1 MVSRRNY
8 LTVAIMMLILFF
20 MFQFTGVMKNQLNE
34 YGVNEYDQSTYTHL
48 NAENTF
54 SDTVSGSSASADVFY
69 VGAVSEDVAKVVSS
83 WCEYSKR
90 TLQTYQTL
98 SACETVPE
106 NQLIILDGLTTVRT
120 DADILILQEWIDKGV
135 NIIFARMPDV
145 SVIQKSAQLE
155 QMLGINRIV
164 ITNVTL
170 NGMHLFS
177 GFFLGGERIYEA
189 QNKEDEKRQD
199 LDHNIPW
206 YVTGAGTKAYLVGT
220 LTDEV
225 FDQTVPR
232 SLLEEF
238 SNMEKTSVKN
248 NLLPAVIWRYGTT
261 NSKVFCVNDD
271 FLTDVSGIGILSA
284 MTAQISDYEIYPVV
298 NAQNLVAADMPAFSS
313 ENEEKM
319 QELYAQSAS
328 AVYREIIWPSLVAL
342 QETTG
347 AKLTCMVSPQFTY
360 DDEQEPDGSE
370 VAYYLKQLK
379 EQDGEL
385 GWSAT
390 NRSNLSVSE
399 KLTLDKPFWKDY
411 GANYKITSA
420 YLRDGS
426 QKADAVQALKNEDV
440 RTVVVSD
447 DDSTSPIISYAGE
460 NITQQK
466 VTSAGIT
473 HTFSDDLKLRS
484 METALGYSNIT
495 LDLLSVTYPETEQDS
510 WEKMLRKLSPN
521 LTTFW
526 KPFEAFTHTTLSES
540 DQRIRRFLAIDYE
553 QERQNNNITVKVD
566 NFDQQA
572 WFVLRLNGETVKS
585 VKGGKSTRIE
595 DGAYLICAEKDTIT
609 IKVGRKSGM
618 YYGSGQKSGEQ
629 E

>member
-1 MVSRRNY
+1 MVSRRNF
-8 LTVAIMMLILFF
+8 LTITIMILILFF

-34 YGVNEYDQSTYTHL
+34 YGVNEYDQSTYTQL
-48 NAENTF
+48 NAESVF
-54 SDTVSGSSASADVFY
+54 SNEVPANALADVFY
-69 VGAVSEDVAKVVSS
+69 IGIASGDVAKVVSS

-90 TLQTYQTL
+90 SLQMYATL
-98 SACETVPE
+98 SACDNVPE
-106 NQLIILDGLTTVRT
+106 NQLIILDGRTMVRT
-120 DADILILQEWIDKGV
+120 DTDITILQEWIDKGV
-135 NIIFARMPDV
+135 NIIFARMPDI
-145 SVIQKSAQLE
+145 SVIQRSNQL
-155 QMLGINRIV
+155 QQILGIDHILS
-164 ITNVTL
+164 TDVTL

-189 QNKEDEKRQD
+189 QTKEDEKRQD
-199 LDHNIPW
+199 LDHDIPW
-206 YVTGAGTKAYLVGT
+206 YVTGAGTKTYLVGT
-220 LTDEV
+220 LTDEM
-225 FDQTVPR
+225 FDATVPQ
-232 SLLEEF
+232 SLLDQYT
-238 SNMEKTSVKN
+238 NMEELSAKN
-248 NLLPAVIWRYGTT
+248 ILLPAVIWRYGTI

-271 FLTDVSGIGILSA
+271 FLMDELNLGILSA
-284 MTAQISDYEIYPVV
+284 ITAQITNYDIYPVV

-328 AVYREIIWPSLVAL
+328 AVYREIIWTSLVAL
-342 QETTG
+342 QETTD
-347 AKLTCMVSPQFTY
+347 AKLTCMVTPQFDY
-360 DDEQEPDGSE
+360 DDAQEPDGSA
-370 VAYYLKQLK
+370 VTYYLKQLK
-379 EQDGEL
+379 EQNGEL

-390 NRSNLSVSE
+390 NQSNLSVAD
-399 KLTLDKPFWKDY
+399 KLAIDKTFWKNY
-411 GANYKITSA
+411 GADYKITSA

-426 QKADAVQALKNEDV
+426 QKSAAALALKDEDV
-440 RTVVVSD
+440 RTLVVAD
-447 DDSTSPIISYAGE
+447 EDTTSPIISYATD

-495 LDLLSVTYPETEQDS
+495 LDLLSVTYPKTKQDS

-553 QERQNNNITVKVD
+553 QERQGDNIAVMVK

-585 VKGGKSTRIE
+585 VKGGSSTKIE
-595 DGAYLICAEKDTIT
+595 DGAYLICAEKDKIT

>member
-1 MVSRRNY
+1 MVSRRNF
-8 LTVAIMMLILFF
+8 LTITIMILILFF

-34 YGVNEYDQSTYTHL
+34 YGVNEYDQSTYTQL
-48 NAENTF
+48 NAESVF
-54 SDTVSGSSASADVFY
+54 SNEVPANALADVFY
-69 VGAVSEDVAKVVSS
+69 IGIASGDVAKVVSS

-90 TLQTYQTL
+90 SLQMYATL
-98 SACETVPE
+98 SACDNVPE
-106 NQLIILDGLTTVRT
+106 NQLIILDGRTMVRT
-120 DADILILQEWIDKGV
+120 DTDITILQEWIDKGV
-135 NIIFARMPDV
+135 NIIFARMPDI
-145 SVIQKSAQLE
+145 SVIQRSNQL
-155 QMLGINRIV
+155 QQILGIDHILS
-164 ITNVTL
+164 TDVTL

-189 QNKEDEKRQD
+189 QTKEDEKRQD
-199 LDHNIPW
+199 LDHDIPW
-206 YVTGAGTKAYLVGT
+206 YVTGAGTKTYLVGT
-220 LTDEV
+220 LTDEM
-225 FDQTVPR
+225 FDATVPQ
-232 SLLEEF
+232 SLLDQYT
-238 SNMEKTSVKN
+238 NMEELSAKN
-248 NLLPAVIWRYGTT
+248 ILLPAVIWRYGTI

-271 FLTDVSGIGILSA
+271 FLMDELNLGILSA
-284 MTAQISDYEIYPVV
+284 ITAQITNYDIYPVV

-328 AVYREIIWPSLVAL
+328 AVYREIIWTSLVAL
-342 QETTG
+342 QETTD
-347 AKLTCMVSPQFTY
+347 AKLTCMVTPQFDY
-360 DDEQEPDGSE
+360 DDAQEPDGSA
-370 VAYYLKQLK
+370 VTYYLKQLK
-379 EQDGEL
+379 EQNGEL

-390 NRSNLSVSE
+390 NQSNLSVAD
-399 KLTLDKPFWKDY
+399 KLAIDKPFWKNY
-411 GANYKITSA
+411 GADYKIVSA

-426 QKADAVQALKNEDV
+426 QKSAAALALKDEDV
-440 RTVVVSD
+440 RTLVVAD
-447 DDSTSPIISYAGE
+447 EDTTSPIISYATD

-495 LDLLSVTYPETEQDS
+495 LDLLSVTYPKTKQDS

-553 QERQNNNITVKVD
+553 QERQGDNITVRVK

-585 VKGGKSTRIE
+585 VKGGTSTKIE
-595 DGAYLICAEKDTIT
+595 DGAYLICAEKDKIT

>member
-1 MVSRRNY
+1 MVSRRNF
-8 LTVAIMMLILFF
+8 LTITIMILILFF

-34 YGVNEYDQSTYTHL
+34 YGVNEYDQSTYTQL
-48 NAENTF
+48 NAESVF
-54 SDTVSGSSASADVFY
+54 SNEVPANALADVFY
-69 VGAVSEDVAKVVSS
+69 IGIASGDVAKVVSS

-90 TLQTYQTL
+90 SLQMYATL
-98 SACETVPE
+98 SACDNVPE
-106 NQLIILDGLTTVRT
+106 NQLIILDGRTTVRT
-120 DADILILQEWIDKGV
+120 DADITILQEWIDKGV
-135 NIIFARMPDV
+135 NIIFARMPDI
-145 SVIQKSAQLE
+145 SVIQRSNQLQ
-155 QMLGINRIV
+155 QMLGIDHILS
-164 ITNVTL
+164 TDVTL

-189 QNKEDEKRQD
+189 QTKEDEKRQD
-199 LDHNIPW
+199 LDHDIPW
-206 YVTGAGTKAYLVGT
+206 YVTGAGTKTYLVGT
-220 LTDEV
+220 LTDEM
-225 FDQTVPR
+225 FDATVPQ
-232 SLLEEF
+232 SLLDQYT
-238 SNMEKTSVKN
+238 NMEELSAKN
-248 NLLPAVIWRYGTT
+248 ILLPAVIWRYGTI

-271 FLTDVSGIGILSA
+271 FLMDELNLGILSA
-284 MTAQISDYEIYPVV
+284 ITAQITNYDIYPVV

-328 AVYREIIWPSLVAL
+328 AVYREIIWTSLVAL
-342 QETTG
+342 QETTD
-347 AKLTCMVSPQFTY
+347 AKLTCMVTPQFTY
-360 DDEQEPDGSE
+360 DDAQEPDGSE

-379 EQDGEL
+379 EQNGEL

-390 NRSNLSVSE
+390 NRSDLSVAD
-399 KLTLDKPFWKDY
+399 KLAIDKPFWKNY
-411 GANYKITSA
+411 GADYKITSV

-426 QKADAVQALKNEDV
+426 QKSAAALALKDEDV
-440 RTVVVSD
+440 RTLVVAD
-447 DDSTSPIISYAGE
+447 EDTTSPIISYATD

-495 LDLLSVTYPETEQDS
+495 LDLLSVTYPKTKQDS

-553 QERQNNNITVKVD
+553 QERQGDNIAVMVK

-585 VKGGKSTRIE
+585 VKGGSSTKIE
-595 DGAYLICAEKDTIT
+595 DGAYLICAEKDKIT

>member
-1 MVSRRNY
+1 MVSRRNF
-8 LTVAIMMLILFF
+8 LTITIMILILFF

-34 YGVNEYDQSTYTHL
+34 YGVNEYDQSTYTQL
-48 NAENTF
+48 NAESVF
-54 SDTVSGSSASADVFY
+54 SNEVPANALADVFY
-69 VGAVSEDVAKVVSS
+69 IGIASGDVAKVVSS

-90 TLQTYQTL
+90 SLQMYATL
-98 SACETVPE
+98 SACDNVPE
-106 NQLIILDGLTTVRT
+106 NQLIILDGRTTVRT
-120 DADILILQEWIDKGV
+120 DADITILQEWIDKGV
-135 NIIFARMPDV
+135 NIIFARMPDI
-145 SVIQKSAQLE
+145 SVIQRSNQL
-155 QMLGINRIV
+155 QQILGIDHILS
-164 ITNVTL
+164 TDVTL

-189 QNKEDEKRQD
+189 QTKEDEKRQD
-199 LDHNIPW
+199 LDHDIPW
-206 YVTGAGTKAYLVGT
+206 YVTGAGTKTYLVGT
-220 LTDEV
+220 LTDEM
-225 FDQTVPR
+225 FDATVPQ
-232 SLLEEF
+232 SLLDQYT
-238 SNMEKTSVKN
+238 NMEELSAKN
-248 NLLPAVIWRYGTT
+248 ILLPAVIWRYGTI

-271 FLTDVSGIGILSA
+271 FLMDELNLGILSA
-284 MTAQISDYEIYPVV
+284 ITAQITNYDIYPVV

-328 AVYREIIWPSLVAL
+328 AVYREIIWTSLVAL
-342 QETTG
+342 QETTD
-347 AKLTCMVSPQFTY
+347 AKLNCMVTPQFDY
-360 DDEQEPDGSE
+360 DDAQEPDGSA
-370 VAYYLKQLK
+370 VTYYLKQLK
-379 EQDGEL
+379 EQNGEL

-390 NRSNLSVSE
+390 NQSNLSVAD
-399 KLTLDKPFWKDY
+399 KLAIDKTFWKNY
-411 GANYKITSA
+411 GADYKIASA

-426 QKADAVQALKNEDV
+426 QKSAAALALKDEDV
-440 RTVVVSD
+440 RTLVVAD
-447 DDSTSPIISYAGE
+447 EDTTSPIISYATD

-495 LDLLSVTYPETEQDS
+495 LDLLSVTYPKTKQDS

-553 QERQNNNITVKVD
+553 QERQGDNIAVMVK

-585 VKGGKSTRIE
+585 VKGGSSTKIE
-595 DGAYLICAEKDTIT
+595 DGAYLICAEKDKIT

>member
-1 MVSRRNY
+1 MVSRRNF
-8 LTVAIMMLILFF
+8 LTITIMILILFF

-34 YGVNEYDQSTYTHL
+34 YGVNEYDQSTYTQL
-48 NAENTF
+48 NAESVF
-54 SDTVSGSSASADVFY
+54 SNEVPANALADVFY
-69 VGAVSEDVAKVVSS
+69 IGIASGDVAKVVSS

-90 TLQTYQTL
+90 SLQMYATL
-98 SACETVPE
+98 SACDNVPE
-106 NQLIILDGLTTVRT
+106 NQLIILDGRTTVRT
-120 DADILILQEWIDKGV
+120 DADITILQEWIDKGV
-135 NIIFARMPDV
+135 NIIFARMPDI
-145 SVIQKSAQLE
+145 SVIQRSNQL
-155 QMLGINRIV
+155 QQILGIDHILS
-164 ITNVTL
+164 TDVTL

-189 QNKEDEKRQD
+189 QTKEDEKRQD
-199 LDHNIPW
+199 LDHDIPW
-206 YVTGAGTKAYLVGT
+206 YVTGAGTKTYLVGT
-220 LTDEV
+220 LTDEM
-225 FDQTVPR
+225 FDATVPQ
-232 SLLEEF
+232 SLLDQYT
-238 SNMEKTSVKN
+238 NMEELSAKN
-248 NLLPAVIWRYGTT
+248 ILLPAVIWRYGTI

-271 FLTDVSGIGILSA
+271 FLMDELNLGILSA
-284 MTAQISDYEIYPVV
+284 ITAQITNYDIYPVV

-328 AVYREIIWPSLVAL
+328 AVYREIIWTSLVAL
-342 QETTG
+342 QETTD
-347 AKLTCMVSPQFTY
+347 AKLTCMVTPQFDY
-360 DDEQEPDGSE
+360 DDAQEPDGSA
-370 VAYYLKQLK
+370 VTYYLKQLK
-379 EQDGEL
+379 EQNGEL

-390 NRSNLSVSE
+390 NQSNLSVAD
-399 KLTLDKPFWKDY
+399 KLAIDKTFWKNY
-411 GANYKITSA
+411 GADYKIASA

-426 QKADAVQALKNEDV
+426 QKSAAALALKDEDV
-440 RTVVVSD
+440 RTLVVAD
-447 DDSTSPIISYAGE
+447 EDTTSPIISYATD

-495 LDLLSVTYPETEQDS
+495 LDLLSVTYPKTKQDS

-526 KPFEAFTHTTLSES
+526 KPFEAFAHTTLSES

-553 QERQNNNITVKVD
+553 QERQGDNIAVMVK

-585 VKGGKSTRIE
+585 VKGGSSTKIE
-595 DGAYLICAEKDTIT
+595 DGAYLICAEKDKIT

>member
-1 MVSRRNY
+1 MVSRRNF
-8 LTVAIMMLILFF
+8 LTITIMILILFF

-34 YGVNEYDQSTYTHL
+34 YGVNEYDQSTYTQL
-48 NAENTF
+48 NAESVF
-54 SDTVSGSSASADVFY
+54 SNEVPANALADVFY
-69 VGAVSEDVAKVVSS
+69 IGIASGDVAKVVSS

-90 TLQTYQTL
+90 SLQMYATL
-98 SACETVPE
+98 SACDNVPE
-106 NQLIILDGLTTVRT
+106 NQLIILDGRTMVRT
-120 DADILILQEWIDKGV
+120 DTDITILQEWIDKGV
-135 NIIFARMPDV
+135 NIIFARMPDI
-145 SVIQKSAQLE
+145 SVIQRSNQL
-155 QMLGINRIV
+155 QQILGIDHILS
-164 ITNVTL
+164 TDVTL

-189 QNKEDEKRQD
+189 QTKEDEKRQD
-199 LDHNIPW
+199 LDHDIPW
-206 YVTGAGTKAYLVGT
+206 YVTGAGTKTYLVGT
-220 LTDEV
+220 LTDEM
-225 FDQTVPR
+225 FDATVPQ
-232 SLLEEF
+232 SLLDQYT
-238 SNMEKTSVKN
+238 NMEELSAKN
-248 NLLPAVIWRYGTT
+248 ILLPAVIWRYGTI

-271 FLTDVSGIGILSA
+271 FLMDVSNLGILSA
-284 MTAQISDYEIYPVV
+284 ITAQITDYDIYPVV

-342 QETTG
+342 QETTD
-347 AKLTCMVSPQFTY
+347 AKLTCMVTPQFTY
-360 DDEQEPDGSE
+360 DDAQEPDGSE

-379 EQDGEL
+379 EQNGEL
-385 GWSAT
+385 GWSAA
-390 NRSNLSVSE
+390 NRSDLSVAD
-399 KLTLDKPFWKDY
+399 KLAIDKPFWKNY
-411 GANYKITSA
+411 GADYKITSA

-426 QKADAVQALKNEDV
+426 QKSAAALALKDEDV
-440 RTVVVSD
+440 RTLVVAD
-447 DDSTSPIISYAGE
+447 EDTTSPIISYATD

-495 LDLLSVTYPETEQDS
+495 LDLLSVTYPKTKQDS

-553 QERQNNNITVKVD
+553 QERQGDNIAVMVK

-585 VKGGKSTRIE
+585 VKGGSSTKIE
-595 DGAYLICAEKDTIT
+595 DGAYLICAEKDKIT

>member
-34 YGVNEYDQSTYTHL
+34 YGVNEYDQSTYTQL

-54 SDTVSGSSASADVFY
+54 SSTVSGVNASADVFY
-69 VGAVSEDVAKVVSS
+69 VGEASGDVSKVVSC

-90 TLQTYQTL
+90 TVQTYQAL
-98 SACETVPE
+98 SACEAVPK
-106 NQLIILDGLTTVRT
+106 NQIIILDGLTTVRT
-120 DADILILQEWIDKGV
+120 EADINIIQEWMDKGV
-135 NIIFARMPDV
+135 VLIFARMPDV
-145 SVIQKSAQLE
+145 AVIQSSVQLQ
-155 QMLGINRIV
+155 QMLGIDQILR
-164 ITNVTL
+164 TNVTL
-170 NGMHLFS
+170 DGMHLFS

-189 QNKEDEKRQD
+189 QTKEDEKRQD
-199 LDHNIPW
+199 LDHDIPW
-206 YVTGAGTKAYLVGT
+206 YVTGAGTKTYLVGT
-220 LTDEV
+220 LTDET
-225 FDQTVPR
+225 FDATVPQ
-232 SLLEEF
+232 SLLDQYT
-238 SNMEKTSVKN
+238 NMEEISAKN
-248 NLLPAVIWRYGTT
+248 NLLPAVIWRYGTA

-271 FLTDVSGIGILSA
+271 FLTDVSNLGILSA
-284 MTAQISDYEIYPVV
+284 IAAQITDYDIYPVV
-298 NAQNLVAADMPAFSS
+298 NAQNLVAADMPAFRS

-347 AKLTCMVSPQFTY
+347 AKLTCMVTPQFTY
-360 DDEQEPDGSE
+360 DDAQEPDGSV

-379 EQDGEL
+379 EQNGEL

-390 NRSNLSVSE
+390 NQSNLSVAD
-399 KLTLDKPFWKDY
+399 KLAIDKPFWKNY
-411 GANYKITSA
+411 GADYKITSV
-420 YLRDGS
+420 YLREGS
-426 QKADAVQALKNEDV
+426 QKSAAALALKNEDV
-440 RTVVVSD
+440 RTLVVAD
-447 DDSTSPIISYAGE
+447 EDATSPIISYATD

-526 KPFEAFTHTTLSES
+526 KPFEVFTHTTLSES

-553 QERQNNNITVKVD
+553 QERQDDNITVRVK

-585 VKGGKSTRIE
+585 VKGGSSTKIE
-595 DGAYLICAEKDTIT
+595 DGAYLICAEKDKIT

>member
-1 MVSRRNY
+1 MVSRRNF
-8 LTVAIMMLILFF
+8 LTITIMILILFF

-34 YGVNEYDQSTYTHL
+34 YGVNEYDQSTYTQL
-48 NAENTF
+48 NAESVF
-54 SDTVSGSSASADVFY
+54 SNEVPANALADVFY
-69 VGAVSEDVAKVVSS
+69 IGIASGDVAKVVSS

-90 TLQTYQTL
+90 SLQMYATL
-98 SACETVPE
+98 SACDNVPE
-106 NQLIILDGLTTVRT
+106 NQLIILDGRTTVRT
-120 DADILILQEWIDKGV
+120 DADITILQEWIDKGV
-135 NIIFARMPDV
+135 NIIFARMPDI
-145 SVIQKSAQLE
+145 SVIQRSNQL
-155 QMLGINRIV
+155 QQILGIDHILS
-164 ITNVTL
+164 TDVTL

-189 QNKEDEKRQD
+189 QTKEDEKRQD
-199 LDHNIPW
+199 LDHDIPW
-206 YVTGAGTKAYLVGT
+206 YVTGAGTKTYLVGT
-220 LTDEV
+220 LTDEM
-225 FDQTVPR
+225 FDATVPQ
-232 SLLEEF
+232 SLLDQYT
-238 SNMEKTSVKN
+238 NMEELSAKN
-248 NLLPAVIWRYGTT
+248 ILLPAVIWRYGTI

-271 FLTDVSGIGILSA
+271 FLMDELNLGILSA
-284 MTAQISDYEIYPVV
+284 ITAQITNYDIYPVV

-328 AVYREIIWPSLVAL
+328 AVYREIIWTSLVAL
-342 QETTG
+342 QETTD
-347 AKLTCMVSPQFTY
+347 AKLTCMVTPQFDY
-360 DDEQEPDGSE
+360 DDAQEPDGSA
-370 VAYYLKQLK
+370 VTYYLKQLK
-379 EQDGEL
+379 EQNGEL

-390 NRSNLSVSE
+390 NQSNLSVAD
-399 KLTLDKPFWKDY
+399 KLAIDKTFWKNY
-411 GANYKITSA
+411 GADYKIASA

-426 QKADAVQALKNEDV
+426 QKSAAALALKDEDV
-440 RTVVVSD
+440 RTLVVAD
-447 DDSTSPIISYAGE
+447 EDTTSPIISYATD

-495 LDLLSVTYPETEQDS
+495 LDLLSVTYPKTKQDS

-540 DQRIRRFLAIDYE
+540 DQRIRRFLTIDYE
-553 QERQNNNITVKVD
+553 QERQGDNIAVMVK

-585 VKGGKSTRIE
+585 VKGGSSTKIE
-595 DGAYLICAEKDTIT
+595 DGAYLICAEKDKIT

>member
-1 MVSRRNY
+1 MVSRRNF

-48 NAENTF
+48 NAESAFSNEVPVNT
-54 SDTVSGSSASADVFY
+54 SADVFY
-69 VGAVSEDVAKVVSS
+69 IGMASGDVAKVVSS

-90 TLQTYQTL
+90 SLQMYVTL
-98 SACETVPE
+98 SACDNVPE
-106 NQLIILDGLTTVRT
+106 NQLIILDGRTTVRT
-120 DADILILQEWIDKGV
+120 DADITILQEWIDKGV
-135 NIIFARMPDV
+135 NIIFARMPDI
-145 SVIQKSAQLE
+145 SVIQRSDQLQ
-155 QMLGINRIV
+155 QMLGIDRILS
-164 ITNVTL
+164 TDVTL

-189 QNKEDEKRQD
+189 QKKEDEKRQD
-199 LDHNIPW
+199 LDHDIPW
-206 YVTGAGTKAYLVGT
+206 YVTGAGTKTYLVGT
-220 LTDEV
+220 LTDEM
-225 FDQTVPR
+225 FDATVPQ
-232 SLLEEF
+232 SLLDQYA
-238 SNMEKTSVKN
+238 NMEELSAKN

-271 FLTDVSGIGILSA
+271 FLMDVSNLGILSA
-284 MTAQISDYEIYPVV
+284 ITAQITDYDIYPVV

-313 ENEEKM
+313 ENEEKV

-342 QETTG
+342 QETTD
-347 AKLTCMVSPQFTY
+347 AKLTCMVTPQFTY
-360 DDEQEPDGSE
+360 DDAQEPDGSE

-379 EQDGEL
+379 EQNGEL

-390 NRSNLSVSE
+390 NRSNLSVAD
-399 KLTLDKPFWKDY
+399 KLAIDKPFWKNY
-411 GANYKITSA
+411 GADYKITSV

-426 QKADAVQALKNEDV
+426 QKSAAALALKNEDV
-440 RTVVVSD
+440 RTLVVAD
-447 DDSTSPIISYAGE
+447 EDATSPIISYATD

-553 QERQNNNITVKVD
+553 QERQDDNIAVMVK

-585 VKGGKSTRIE
+585 VKGGSSTKIE
-595 DGAYLICAEKDTIT
+595 DGAYLICAEKDKIT

>member
-1 MVSRRNY
+1 MVSRRNF
-8 LTVAIMMLILFF
+8 LTITIMILILFF

-34 YGVNEYDQSTYTHL
+34 YGVNEYDQSTYTQL
-48 NAENTF
+48 NAESVF
-54 SDTVSGSSASADVFY
+54 SNEVPANALADVFY
-69 VGAVSEDVAKVVSS
+69 IGIASGDVAKVVSS

-90 TLQTYQTL
+90 SLQMYATL
-98 SACETVPE
+98 SACDNVPE
-106 NQLIILDGLTTVRT
+106 NQLIILDGRTTVRT
-120 DADILILQEWIDKGV
+120 DADITILQEWIGKGV
-135 NIIFARMPDV
+135 NIIFARMPDI
-145 SVIQKSAQLE
+145 SVIQRSNQL
-155 QMLGINRIV
+155 QQILGIDHILS
-164 ITNVTL
+164 TDVTL

-189 QNKEDEKRQD
+189 QTKEDEKRQD
-199 LDHNIPW
+199 LDHDIPW
-206 YVTGAGTKAYLVGT
+206 YVTGAGTKTYLVGT
-220 LTDEV
+220 LTDEM
-225 FDQTVPR
+225 FDATVPQ
-232 SLLEEF
+232 SLLDQYT
-238 SNMEKTSVKN
+238 NMEELSAKN
-248 NLLPAVIWRYGTT
+248 ILLPAVIWRYGTI

-271 FLTDVSGIGILSA
+271 FLMDELNLGILSA
-284 MTAQISDYEIYPVV
+284 ITAQITNYDIYPVV

-328 AVYREIIWPSLVAL
+328 AVYREIIWTSLVAL
-342 QETTG
+342 QETTD
-347 AKLTCMVSPQFTY
+347 AKLTCMVTPQFDY
-360 DDEQEPDGSE
+360 DDAQEPDGSE

-379 EQDGEL
+379 EQNGEL

-390 NRSNLSVSE
+390 NQSNLCVAD
-399 KLTLDKPFWKDY
+399 KLAIDKTFWKNY
-411 GANYKITSA
+411 GADYKIASA

-426 QKADAVQALKNEDV
+426 QKSAAALALKDEDV
-440 RTVVVSD
+440 RTLVVAGED
-447 DDSTSPIISYAGE
+447 TTSPIISYATD

-495 LDLLSVTYPETEQDS
+495 LDLLSVTYPKTKQDS

-553 QERQNNNITVKVD
+553 QERQGDNIAVMVK

-585 VKGGKSTRIE
+585 VKGGSSTKIE
-595 DGAYLICAEKDTIT
+595 DGAYLICAEKDKIT

>member
-69 VGAVSEDVAKVVSS
+69 VGAVGGDVAKVVSS

-155 QMLGINRIV
+155 QMLGINRIAS
-164 ITNVTL
+164 TNVTL

-206 YVTGAGTKAYLVGT
+206 YVTGAGTKTYLVGT

-298 NAQNLVAADMPAFSS
+298 NAQNLVAADMSAFSS

-399 KLTLDKPFWKDY
+399 KFTLDKPFWKDY
-411 GANYKITSA
+411 GADYKITSA
-420 YLRDGS
+420 YLREGS

-447 DDSTSPIISYAGE
+447 DDSTSPIISYADE

-466 VTSAGIT
+466 VMSAGIT

>member
-1 MVSRRNY
+1 MVSRRNF

-48 NAENTF
+48 NAESAFSNEVPVNT
-54 SDTVSGSSASADVFY
+54 SADVFY
-69 VGAVSEDVAKVVSS
+69 IGMASGDVAKVVSS

-90 TLQTYQTL
+90 SLQMYVTL
-98 SACETVPE
+98 SACDNVPE
-106 NQLIILDGLTTVRT
+106 NQLIILDGRTTVRT
-120 DADILILQEWIDKGV
+120 DADITILQEWIDKGV
-135 NIIFARMPDV
+135 NIIFARMPDI
-145 SVIQKSAQLE
+145 SVIQRSDQLQ
-155 QMLGINRIV
+155 QMLGIDRILS
-164 ITNVTL
+164 TDVTL

-189 QNKEDEKRQD
+189 QTKEDEKRQD
-199 LDHNIPW
+199 LDHDIPW
-206 YVTGAGTKAYLVGT
+206 YVTGAGTKTYLVGT
-220 LTDEV
+220 LTDET
-225 FDQTVPR
+225 FDATVPQ
-232 SLLEEF
+232 SLLDQYA
-238 SNMEKTSVKN
+238 NMEELSAKN
-248 NLLPAVIWRYGTT
+248 NLLPAVIWRYGTI

-271 FLTDVSGIGILSA
+271 FLMDELNLGILSA
-284 MTAQISDYEIYPVV
+284 ITAQITNYDIYPVV

-342 QETTG
+342 QETTD
-347 AKLTCMVSPQFTY
+347 AKLTCMVTPQFTY
-360 DDEQEPDGSE
+360 DDAQEPDGSE

-379 EQDGEL
+379 EQNGEL

-390 NRSNLSVSE
+390 NRSDLSVAD
-399 KLTLDKPFWKDY
+399 KLAIDKPFWKNY
-411 GANYKITSA
+411 GADYKITSV

-426 QKADAVQALKNEDV
+426 QKSAAALALKDEDV
-440 RTVVVSD
+440 RTLVVAGED
-447 DDSTSPIISYAGE
+447 ATSPIISYATD

-553 QERQNNNITVKVD
+553 QERQGDNIAVMVK

-585 VKGGKSTRIE
+585 VKGGSSTKIE
-595 DGAYLICAEKDTIT
+595 DGAYLICAEKDKIT

>member
-1 MVSRRNY
+1 MVSRRNF

-34 YGVNEYDQSTYTHL
+34 YGVNEYDQSTYTQL
-48 NAENTF
+48 NAESVFSNEVPVNT
-54 SDTVSGSSASADVFY
+54 SADVFY
-69 VGAVSEDVAKVVSS
+69 IGMASGDVAKVVSS

-90 TLQTYQTL
+90 SLQMYATL
-98 SACETVPE
+98 SACDNVPE
-106 NQLIILDGLTTVRT
+106 NQLIILDGRTTVRT
-120 DADILILQEWIDKGV
+120 DADITILQEWIDKGV
-135 NIIFARMPDV
+135 NIIFARMPDI
-145 SVIQKSAQLE
+145 SVIQRSNQL
-155 QMLGINRIV
+155 QQILGIDHILS
-164 ITNVTL
+164 TDVTL

-189 QNKEDEKRQD
+189 QTKEDEKRQD
-199 LDHNIPW
+199 LDHDIPW
-206 YVTGAGTKAYLVGT
+206 YVTGAGTKTYLVGT
-220 LTDEV
+220 LTDEM
-225 FDQTVPR
+225 FDATVPQ
-232 SLLEEF
+232 SLLDQYT
-238 SNMEKTSVKN
+238 NMEELSAKN
-248 NLLPAVIWRYGTT
+248 ILLPAVIWRYGTI

-271 FLTDVSGIGILSA
+271 FLMDELNLGILSA
-284 MTAQISDYEIYPVV
+284 ITAQITNYDIYPVV

-342 QETTG
+342 QETTD
-347 AKLTCMVSPQFTY
+347 AKLTCMVTPQFTY
-360 DDEQEPDGSE
+360 DDAQEPDGSE

-379 EQDGEL
+379 EQNGEL

-390 NRSNLSVSE
+390 NQSNLSVAD
-399 KLTLDKPFWKDY
+399 KLAIDKPFWKNY
-411 GANYKITSA
+411 GADYKITSV

-426 QKADAVQALKNEDV
+426 QKSAAALALKNEDV
-440 RTVVVSD
+440 RTLVVAD
-447 DDSTSPIISYAGE
+447 EDATSPIISYATD

-526 KPFEAFTHTTLSES
+526 KPFEVFTHTTLSES

-553 QERQNNNITVKVD
+553 QERQDDNITVRVK

-585 VKGGKSTRIE
+585 VKGGSSTKIE
-595 DGAYLICAEKDTIT
+595 DGAYLICAEKDKIT

>member
-1 MVSRRNY
+1 MVSRRNF

-48 NAENTF
+48 NAESAFSNEVPVNT
-54 SDTVSGSSASADVFY
+54 SADVFY
-69 VGAVSEDVAKVVSS
+69 IGMASGDVAKVVSS

-90 TLQTYQTL
+90 SLQMYVTL
-98 SACETVPE
+98 SACDNVPE
-106 NQLIILDGLTTVRT
+106 NQLIILDGRTTVRT
-120 DADILILQEWIDKGV
+120 DADITILQEWIDKGV
-135 NIIFARMPDV
+135 NIIFARMPDI
-145 SVIQKSAQLE
+145 SVIQRSDQLQ
-155 QMLGINRIV
+155 QMLGIDRILS
-164 ITNVTL
+164 TDVTL

-189 QNKEDEKRQD
+189 QTKEDEKRQD
-199 LDHNIPW
+199 LDHDIPW
-206 YVTGAGTKAYLVGT
+206 YVTGAGTKTYLVGT
-220 LTDEV
+220 LTDEM
-225 FDQTVPR
+225 FDATVPQ
-232 SLLEEF
+232 SLLDQYA
-238 SNMEKTSVKN
+238 NMEELSAKN

-271 FLTDVSGIGILSA
+271 FLMDVSNLGILSA
-284 MTAQISDYEIYPVV
+284 ITAQITDYDIYPVV

-313 ENEEKM
+313 ENEEKV

-342 QETTG
+342 QETTD
-347 AKLTCMVSPQFTY
+347 AKLTCMVTPQFTY
-360 DDEQEPDGSE
+360 DDAQEPDGSE

-379 EQDGEL
+379 EQNGEL

-390 NRSNLSVSE
+390 NRSNLSVAD
-399 KLTLDKPFWKDY
+399 KLAIDKPFWKNY
-411 GANYKITSA
+411 GADYKITSV

-426 QKADAVQALKNEDV
+426 QKSAAALALKNEDV
-440 RTVVVSD
+440 RTLVVAD
-447 DDSTSPIISYAGE
+447 EDATSPIISYATD

-553 QERQNNNITVKVD
+553 QERQDDNIAVMVK

-585 VKGGKSTRIE
+585 VKGGSSTKIE
-595 DGAYLICAEKDTIT
+595 DGAYLICAEKDKIT

>member
-1 MVSRRNY
+1 MVSRRNF
-8 LTVAIMMLILFF
+8 LTITIMILILFF

-34 YGVNEYDQSTYTHL
+34 YGVNEYDQSTYTQL
-48 NAENTF
+48 NAESVF
-54 SDTVSGSSASADVFY
+54 SNEVPANALADVFY
-69 VGAVSEDVAKVVSS
+69 IGIASGDVAKVVSS

-90 TLQTYQTL
+90 SLQMYATL
-98 SACETVPE
+98 SACDNVPE
-106 NQLIILDGLTTVRT
+106 NQLIILDGRTTVRT
-120 DADILILQEWIDKGV
+120 DADITILQEWIDKGV
-135 NIIFARMPDV
+135 NIIFARMPDI
-145 SVIQKSAQLE
+145 SVIQRSDQLQ
-155 QMLGINRIV
+155 QMLGIDRILS
-164 ITNVTL
+164 TDVTL

-189 QNKEDEKRQD
+189 QTKEDEKRQD
-199 LDHNIPW
+199 LDHDIPW
-206 YVTGAGTKAYLVGT
+206 YVTGAGTKTYLVGT
-220 LTDEV
+220 LTDEM
-225 FDQTVPR
+225 FDATVPQ
-232 SLLEEF
+232 SLLDQYT
-238 SNMEKTSVKN
+238 NMEELSAKN
-248 NLLPAVIWRYGTT
+248 ILLPAVIWRYGTI

-271 FLTDVSGIGILSA
+271 FLMDELNLGILSA
-284 MTAQISDYEIYPVV
+284 ITAQITNYDIYPVV

-328 AVYREIIWPSLVAL
+328 AVYREIIWTSLVAL
-342 QETTG
+342 QETTD
-347 AKLTCMVSPQFTY
+347 AKLTCMVTPQFDY
-360 DDEQEPDGSE
+360 DDAQEPDGSA
-370 VAYYLKQLK
+370 VTYYLKQLK
-379 EQDGEL
+379 EQNGEL

-390 NRSNLSVSE
+390 NQSNLSVAD
-399 KLTLDKPFWKDY
+399 KLAIDKPFWKNY
-411 GANYKITSA
+411 GADYKIVSA

-426 QKADAVQALKNEDV
+426 QKSAAALELKDEDV
-440 RTVVVSD
+440 RTLVVAD
-447 DDSTSPIISYAGE
+447 EDTTSPIISYATD

-495 LDLLSVTYPETEQDS
+495 LDLLSVTYPKTKQDS

-553 QERQNNNITVKVD
+553 QERQGDNITVRVK

-585 VKGGKSTRIE
+585 VKGGTSTKIE
-595 DGAYLICAEKDTIT
+595 DGAYLICAEKDKIT

>member
-1 MVSRRNY
+1 MVSRRNF
-8 LTVAIMMLILFF
+8 LTITIMILILFF

-34 YGVNEYDQSTYTHL
+34 YGVNEYDQSTYTQL
-48 NAENTF
+48 NAESVF
-54 SDTVSGSSASADVFY
+54 SNEVPANALADVFY
-69 VGAVSEDVAKVVSS
+69 IGIASGDVAKVVSS

-90 TLQTYQTL
+90 SLQMYATL
-98 SACETVPE
+98 SACDNVPE
-106 NQLIILDGLTTVRT
+106 NQLIILDGRTTVRT
-120 DADILILQEWIDKGV
+120 DADITILQEWIDKGV
-135 NIIFARMPDV
+135 NIIFARMPDI
-145 SVIQKSAQLE
+145 SVIQRSNQLQ
-155 QMLGINRIV
+155 QMLGIDHILS
-164 ITNVTL
+164 TDVTL

-189 QNKEDEKRQD
+189 QTKEDEKRQD
-199 LDHNIPW
+199 LDHDIPW
-206 YVTGAGTKAYLVGT
+206 YVTGAGTKTYLVGT
-220 LTDEV
+220 LTDEM
-225 FDQTVPR
+225 FDATVPQ
-232 SLLEEF
+232 SLLDQYT
-238 SNMEKTSVKN
+238 NMEELSAKN
-248 NLLPAVIWRYGTT
+248 ILLPAVIWRYGTI

-271 FLTDVSGIGILSA
+271 FLMDELNLGILSA
-284 MTAQISDYEIYPVV
+284 ITAQITNYDIYPVV

-328 AVYREIIWPSLVAL
+328 AVYREIIWTSLVAL
-342 QETTG
+342 QETTD
-347 AKLTCMVSPQFTY
+347 AKLTCMVTPQFDY
-360 DDEQEPDGSE
+360 DDAQEPDGSA
-370 VAYYLKQLK
+370 VTYYLKQLK
-379 EQDGEL
+379 EQNGEL

-390 NRSNLSVSE
+390 NQSNLSVAD
-399 KLTLDKPFWKDY
+399 KLAIDKTFWKNY
-411 GANYKITSA
+411 GADYKITSV

-426 QKADAVQALKNEDV
+426 QKSAAALALKNEDV
-440 RTVVVSD
+440 RTLVVAD
-447 DDSTSPIISYAGE
+447 EDATSPIISYATD

-495 LDLLSVTYPETEQDS
+495 LDLLSVTYPKTKQDS

-553 QERQNNNITVKVD
+553 QERQGDNIAVMVK

-585 VKGGKSTRIE
+585 VKGGSSTKIE
-595 DGAYLICAEKDTIT
+595 DGAYLICAEKDKIT

>member
-1 MVSRRNY
+1 MVSRRNF
-8 LTVAIMMLILFF
+8 LTITIMILILFF

-34 YGVNEYDQSTYTHL
+34 YGVNEYDQSTYTQL
-48 NAENTF
+48 NAESVF
-54 SDTVSGSSASADVFY
+54 SNEVPANALADVFY
-69 VGAVSEDVAKVVSS
+69 IGIASGDVAKVVSS

-90 TLQTYQTL
+90 SLQMYATL
-98 SACETVPE
+98 SACDNVPE
-106 NQLIILDGLTTVRT
+106 NQLIILDGRTTVRT
-120 DADILILQEWIDKGV
+120 DADITILQEWIDKGV
-135 NIIFARMPDV
+135 NIIFARMPDI
-145 SVIQKSAQLE
+145 SVIQRSNQL
-155 QMLGINRIV
+155 QQILGIDHILS
-164 ITNVTL
+164 TDVTL

-189 QNKEDEKRQD
+189 QTKEDEKRQD
-199 LDHNIPW
+199 LDHDIPW
-206 YVTGAGTKAYLVGT
+206 YVTGAGTKTYLVGT
-220 LTDEV
+220 LTDEM
-225 FDQTVPR
+225 FDATVPQ
-232 SLLEEF
+232 SLLDQYT
-238 SNMEKTSVKN
+238 NMEELSAKN
-248 NLLPAVIWRYGTT
+248 ILLPAVIWRYGTI

-271 FLTDVSGIGILSA
+271 FLMDELNLGILSA
-284 MTAQISDYEIYPVV
+284 ITAQITNYDIYPVV

-328 AVYREIIWPSLVAL
+328 AVYREIIWTSLVAL
-342 QETTG
+342 QETTD
-347 AKLTCMVSPQFTY
+347 AKLTCMVTPQFDY
-360 DDEQEPDGSE
+360 DDAQEPDGSA
-370 VAYYLKQLK
+370 VTYYLKQLK
-379 EQDGEL
+379 EQNGEL

-390 NRSNLSVSE
+390 NQSNLSVAD
-399 KLTLDKPFWKDY
+399 KLAIDKTFWKNY
-411 GANYKITSA
+411 GADYKIASA

-426 QKADAVQALKNEDV
+426 QKSAAALALKDEDV
-440 RTVVVSD
+440 RTLVVAD
-447 DDSTSPIISYAGE
+447 EDTTSPIISYATD

-495 LDLLSVTYPETEQDS
+495 LDLLSVTYPKTKQDS

-553 QERQNNNITVKVD
+553 QERQDDNIAVMVK

-585 VKGGKSTRIE
+585 VKGGSSTKIE
-595 DGAYLICAEKDTIT
+595 DGAYLICAEKDKIT

>member
-1 MVSRRNY
+1 MVSRRNF
-8 LTVAIMMLILFF
+8 LTITIMILILFF

-34 YGVNEYDQSTYTHL
+34 YGVNEYDQSTYTQL
-48 NAENTF
+48 NAESVF
-54 SDTVSGSSASADVFY
+54 SNEVPANALADVFY
-69 VGAVSEDVAKVVSS
+69 IGMASGDVAKVVSS

-90 TLQTYQTL
+90 SLQMYATL
-98 SACETVPE
+98 SACDNVPE
-106 NQLIILDGLTTVRT
+106 NQLIILDGRTTVRT
-120 DADILILQEWIDKGV
+120 DADITILQEWIDKGV
-135 NIIFARMPDV
+135 NIIFARMPDI
-145 SVIQKSAQLE
+145 SVIQRSNQLQ
-155 QMLGINRIV
+155 QMLGIDHILS
-164 ITNVTL
+164 TDVTL

-189 QNKEDEKRQD
+189 QTKEDEKRQD
-199 LDHNIPW
+199 LDHDIPW
-206 YVTGAGTKAYLVGT
+206 YVTGAGTKTYLVGT
-220 LTDEV
+220 LTDEM
-225 FDQTVPR
+225 FDATVPQ
-232 SLLEEF
+232 SLLDQYT
-238 SNMEKTSVKN
+238 NMEELSAKN
-248 NLLPAVIWRYGTT
+248 ILLPAVIWRYGTI

-271 FLTDVSGIGILSA
+271 FLMDELNLGILSA
-284 MTAQISDYEIYPVV
+284 ITAQITNYDIYPVV

-328 AVYREIIWPSLVAL
+328 AVYREIIWTSLVAL
-342 QETTG
+342 QETTD
-347 AKLTCMVSPQFTY
+347 AKLTCMVTPQFTY
-360 DDEQEPDGSE
+360 DDAQEPDGSA
-370 VAYYLKQLK
+370 VTYYLKQLK
-379 EQDGEL
+379 EQNGEL

-390 NRSNLSVSE
+390 NRSDLSVAD
-399 KLTLDKPFWKDY
+399 KLAIDKPFWKNY
-411 GANYKITSA
+411 GADYKIASA

-426 QKADAVQALKNEDV
+426 QKSAAALALKDEDV
-440 RTVVVSD
+440 RTLVVAD
-447 DDSTSPIISYAGE
+447 EDTTSPIISYATD

-495 LDLLSVTYPETEQDS
+495 LDLLSVTYPKTKQDS

-553 QERQNNNITVKVD
+553 QERQGDNITVRVK

-585 VKGGKSTRIE
+585 VKGGTSTKIE
-595 DGAYLICAEKDTIT
+595 DGAYLICAEKDKIT

>member
-1 MVSRRNY
+1 MVSRRNF
-8 LTVAIMMLILFF
+8 LTITIMILILFF

-34 YGVNEYDQSTYTHL
+34 YGVNEYDQSTYTQLHAESVFSNEVPA
-48 NAENTF
+48 NAL
-54 SDTVSGSSASADVFY
+54 ADVFY
-69 VGAVSEDVAKVVSS
+69 IGIASGDVAKVVSS

-90 TLQTYQTL
+90 SLQMYATL
-98 SACETVPE
+98 SACDNVPE
-106 NQLIILDGLTTVRT
+106 NQLIILDGRTMVRT
-120 DADILILQEWIDKGV
+120 DTDITILQEWIDKGV
-135 NIIFARMPDV
+135 NIIFARMPDI
-145 SVIQKSAQLE
+145 SVIQRSNQL
-155 QMLGINRIV
+155 QQILGIDHILS
-164 ITNVTL
+164 TDVTL

-189 QNKEDEKRQD
+189 QTKEDEKRQD
-199 LDHNIPW
+199 LDHDIPW
-206 YVTGAGTKAYLVGT
+206 YVTGAGTKTYLVGT
-220 LTDEV
+220 LTDEM
-225 FDQTVPR
+225 FDATVPQ
-232 SLLEEF
+232 SLLDQYT
-238 SNMEKTSVKN
+238 NMEELSAKN
-248 NLLPAVIWRYGTT
+248 ILLPAVIWRYGTI

-271 FLTDVSGIGILSA
+271 FLMDELNLGILSA
-284 MTAQISDYEIYPVV
+284 ITAQITNYDIYPVV

-328 AVYREIIWPSLVAL
+328 AVYREIIWTSLVAL
-342 QETTG
+342 QETTD
-347 AKLTCMVSPQFTY
+347 AKLTCMVTPQFTY
-360 DDEQEPDGSE
+360 DDAQEPDGSE

-379 EQDGEL
+379 EQNGEL

-390 NRSNLSVSE
+390 NRSDLSVAD
-399 KLTLDKPFWKDY
+399 KLAIDKPFWKNY
-411 GANYKITSA
+411 GADYKITSV

-426 QKADAVQALKNEDV
+426 QKSAAALALKNEDV
-440 RTVVVSD
+440 RTLVVAD
-447 DDSTSPIISYAGE
+447 EDATSPIISYATD

-495 LDLLSVTYPETEQDS
+495 LDLLSVTYPKTEQDS

-553 QERQNNNITVKVD
+553 QERQGDNIAVMVK

-585 VKGGKSTRIE
+585 VKGGSSTKIE
-595 DGAYLICAEKDTIT
+595 DGAYLICAEKDKIT

>member
-1 MVSRRNY
+1 MVSRRNF
-8 LTVAIMMLILFF
+8 LTITIMILILFF

-34 YGVNEYDQSTYTHL
+34 YGVNEYDQSTYTQL
-48 NAENTF
+48 NAESVF
-54 SDTVSGSSASADVFY
+54 SNEVPANALADVFY
-69 VGAVSEDVAKVVSS
+69 IGIASGDVAKVVSS

-90 TLQTYQTL
+90 SLQMYATL
-98 SACETVPE
+98 SACDNVPE
-106 NQLIILDGLTTVRT
+106 NQLIILDGRTTVRT
-120 DADILILQEWIDKGV
+120 DADITILQEWIDKGV
-135 NIIFARMPDV
+135 NIIFARMPDI
-145 SVIQKSAQLE
+145 SVIQRSNQLQ
-155 QMLGINRIV
+155 QMLGIDHILS
-164 ITNVTL
+164 TDVTL

-189 QNKEDEKRQD
+189 QTKEDEKRQD
-199 LDHNIPW
+199 LDHDIPW
-206 YVTGAGTKAYLVGT
+206 YVTGAGTKTYLVGT
-220 LTDEV
+220 LTDEM
-225 FDQTVPR
+225 FDATVPQ
-232 SLLEEF
+232 SLLDQYT
-238 SNMEKTSVKN
+238 NMEELSAKN
-248 NLLPAVIWRYGTT
+248 ILLPAVIWRYGTI

-271 FLTDVSGIGILSA
+271 FLMDELNLGILSA
-284 MTAQISDYEIYPVV
+284 ITAQITNYDIYPVV

-328 AVYREIIWPSLVAL
+328 AVYREIIWTSLVAL
-342 QETTG
+342 QETTD
-347 AKLTCMVSPQFTY
+347 AKLTCMVTPQFTY
-360 DDEQEPDGSE
+360 DDAQEPDGSE

-379 EQDGEL
+379 EQNGEL
-385 GWSAT
+385 GWSAA
-390 NRSNLSVSE
+390 NRSDLSVAD
-399 KLTLDKPFWKDY
+399 KLAIDKPFWKNY
-411 GANYKITSA
+411 GADYKITSA

-426 QKADAVQALKNEDV
+426 QKSAAALALKDEDV
-440 RTVVVSD
+440 RTLVVAD
-447 DDSTSPIISYAGE
+447 EDTTSPIISYATD

-495 LDLLSVTYPETEQDS
+495 LDLLSVTYPKTKQDS

-553 QERQNNNITVKVD
+553 QERQGDNIAVMVK

-585 VKGGKSTRIE
+585 VKGGSSTKIE
-595 DGAYLICAEKDTIT
+595 DGAYLICAEKDKIT

>member
-1 MVSRRNY
+1 MVSRRNF
-8 LTVAIMMLILFF
+8 LTITIMILILFF

-34 YGVNEYDQSTYTHL
+34 YGVNEYDQSTYTQL
-48 NAENTF
+48 NAESVF
-54 SDTVSGSSASADVFY
+54 SNEVPANALADVFY
-69 VGAVSEDVAKVVSS
+69 IGIASGDVAKVVSS

-90 TLQTYQTL
+90 SLQMYATL
-98 SACETVPE
+98 SACDNVPE
-106 NQLIILDGLTTVRT
+106 NQLIILDGRTMVRT
-120 DADILILQEWIDKGV
+120 DTDITILQEWIDKGV
-135 NIIFARMPDV
+135 NIIFARMPDI
-145 SVIQKSAQLE
+145 SVIQRSDQLQ
-155 QMLGINRIV
+155 QMLGIDRILS
-164 ITNVTL
+164 TDVTL

-189 QNKEDEKRQD
+189 QTKEDEKRQD
-199 LDHNIPW
+199 LDHDIPW
-206 YVTGAGTKAYLVGT
+206 YVTGAGTKTYLVGT
-220 LTDEV
+220 LTDEM
-225 FDQTVPR
+225 FDATVPQ
-232 SLLEEF
+232 SLLDQYT
-238 SNMEKTSVKN
+238 NMEELSAKN
-248 NLLPAVIWRYGTT
+248 ILLPAVIWRYGTI

-271 FLTDVSGIGILSA
+271 FLMDELNLGILSA
-284 MTAQISDYEIYPVV
+284 ITAQITNYDIYPVV

-328 AVYREIIWPSLVAL
+328 AVYREIIWTSLVAL
-342 QETTG
+342 QETTD
-347 AKLTCMVSPQFTY
+347 AKLTCMVTPQFDY
-360 DDEQEPDGSE
+360 DDAQEPDGSA
-370 VAYYLKQLK
+370 VTYYLKQLK
-379 EQDGEL
+379 EQNGEL

-390 NRSNLSVSE
+390 NQSNLSVAD
-399 KLTLDKPFWKDY
+399 KLAIDKPFWKNY
-411 GANYKITSA
+411 GADYKITSA

-426 QKADAVQALKNEDV
+426 QKSAAALALKDEDV
-440 RTVVVSD
+440 RTLVVAD
-447 DDSTSPIISYAGE
+447 EDTTSPIISYATD

-495 LDLLSVTYPETEQDS
+495 LDLLSVTYPKTKQDS

-553 QERQNNNITVKVD
+553 QERQGDNIAVMVK

-585 VKGGKSTRIE
+585 VKGGSSTKIE
-595 DGAYLICAEKDTIT
+595 DGAYLICAEKDKIT

>member
-1 MVSRRNY
+1 MVSRRNF

-48 NAENTF
+48 NAESAFSNEVPVNT
-54 SDTVSGSSASADVFY
+54 SADVFY
-69 VGAVSEDVAKVVSS
+69 IGMASGDVAKVVSS

-90 TLQTYQTL
+90 SLQMYATL
-98 SACETVPE
+98 SACDNVPE
-106 NQLIILDGLTTVRT
+106 NQLIILDGRTMVRT
-120 DADILILQEWIDKGV
+120 DADITILQEWIDKGV
-135 NIIFARMPDV
+135 NIIFARMPDI
-145 SVIQKSAQLE
+145 SVIQRSNQL
-155 QMLGINRIV
+155 QQILGIDHILS
-164 ITNVTL
+164 TDVTL

-189 QNKEDEKRQD
+189 QTKEDEKRQD
-199 LDHNIPW
+199 LDHDIPW
-206 YVTGAGTKAYLVGT
+206 YVTGAGTKTYVVGT
-220 LTDEV
+220 LTDEM
-225 FDQTVPR
+225 FDATVPQ
-232 SLLEEF
+232 SLLDQYA
-238 SNMEKTSVKN
+238 NMEELSAKN

-271 FLTDVSGIGILSA
+271 FLMDVSNLGILSA
-284 MTAQISDYEIYPVV
+284 ITAQITDYDIYPVV

-328 AVYREIIWPSLVAL
+328 AVYREIIWTSLVAL
-342 QETTG
+342 QETTD
-347 AKLTCMVSPQFTY
+347 AKLTCMVTPQFDY
-360 DDEQEPDGSE
+360 DDAQEPDGSE

-379 EQDGEL
+379 EQNGEL
-385 GWSAT
+385 GWSAA
-390 NRSNLSVSE
+390 NRSDLSVAD
-399 KLTLDKPFWKDY
+399 KLAIDKPFWKNY
-411 GANYKITSA
+411 GADYKITSA

-426 QKADAVQALKNEDV
+426 QKSAAALALKDEDV
-440 RTVVVSD
+440 RTLVVAD
-447 DDSTSPIISYAGE
+447 EDTTSPIISYATD

-495 LDLLSVTYPETEQDS
+495 LDLLSVTYPKTKQDS

-553 QERQNNNITVKVD
+553 QERQGDNIAVMVK

-585 VKGGKSTRIE
+585 VKGGSSTKIE
-595 DGAYLICAEKDTIT
+595 DGAYLICAEKDKIT

>member
-1 MVSRRNY
+1 MVSRRNF
-8 LTVAIMMLILFF
+8 LTITIMILILFF

-34 YGVNEYDQSTYTHL
+34 YGVNEYDQSTYTQL
-48 NAENTF
+48 NAESVF
-54 SDTVSGSSASADVFY
+54 SNEVPANALADVFY
-69 VGAVSEDVAKVVSS
+69 IGIASGDVAKVVSS

-90 TLQTYQTL
+90 SLQMYATL
-98 SACETVPE
+98 SACDNVPE
-106 NQLIILDGLTTVRT
+106 NQLIILDGRTMVRT
-120 DADILILQEWIDKGV
+120 DADITILQEWIDKGV
-135 NIIFARMPDV
+135 NIIFARMPDI
-145 SVIQKSAQLE
+145 SVIQRSDQLQ
-155 QMLGINRIV
+155 QMLGIDRILS
-164 ITNVTL
+164 TDVTL

-189 QNKEDEKRQD
+189 QTKEDEKRQD
-199 LDHNIPW
+199 LDHDIPW
-206 YVTGAGTKAYLVGT
+206 YVTGAGTKTYLVGT
-220 LTDEV
+220 LTDEM
-225 FDQTVPR
+225 FDATVPQ
-232 SLLEEF
+232 SLLDQYT
-238 SNMEKTSVKN
+238 NMEELSAKN
-248 NLLPAVIWRYGTT
+248 ILLPAVIWRYGTI

-271 FLTDVSGIGILSA
+271 FLMDVSNLGILSA
-284 MTAQISDYEIYPVV
+284 ITAQITDYDIYPVV

-328 AVYREIIWPSLVAL
+328 AVYREIIWTSLVAL
-342 QETTG
+342 QETTD
-347 AKLTCMVSPQFTY
+347 AKLTCMVTPQFDY
-360 DDEQEPDGSE
+360 DDAQEPDGSA
-370 VAYYLKQLK
+370 VTYYLKQLK
-379 EQDGEL
+379 EQNGEL

-390 NRSNLSVSE
+390 NQSNLSVAD
-399 KLTLDKPFWKDY
+399 KLAIDKPFWKNY
-411 GANYKITSA
+411 GADYKITSA

-426 QKADAVQALKNEDV
+426 QKSAAALALKDEDV
-440 RTVVVSD
+440 RTLVVAD
-447 DDSTSPIISYAGE
+447 EDTTSPIISYATD

-495 LDLLSVTYPETEQDS
+495 LDLLSVTYPKTKQDS

-553 QERQNNNITVKVD
+553 QERQGDNITVRVK

-585 VKGGKSTRIE
+585 VKGGSSTKIE
-595 DGAYLICAEKDTIT
+595 DGAYLICAEKDKIT

>member
-1 MVSRRNY
+1 MVSRRNF
-8 LTVAIMMLILFF
+8 LTITIMILILFF

-34 YGVNEYDQSTYTHL
+34 YGVNEYDQSTYTQL
-48 NAENTF
+48 NAESVF
-54 SDTVSGSSASADVFY
+54 SNEVPANALADVFY
-69 VGAVSEDVAKVVSS
+69 IGIASGDVAKVVSS

-90 TLQTYQTL
+90 SLQMYATL
-98 SACETVPE
+98 SACDNVPE
-106 NQLIILDGLTTVRT
+106 NQLIILDGRTTVRT
-120 DADILILQEWIDKGV
+120 DADITILQEWIDKGV
-135 NIIFARMPDV
+135 NIIFARMPDI
-145 SVIQKSAQLE
+145 SVIQRSNQL
-155 QMLGINRIV
+155 QQILGIDHILS
-164 ITNVTL
+164 TDVTL

-189 QNKEDEKRQD
+189 QTKEDEKRQD
-199 LDHNIPW
+199 LDHDIPW
-206 YVTGAGTKAYLVGT
+206 YVTGAGTKTYLVGT
-220 LTDEV
+220 LTDEM
-225 FDQTVPR
+225 FDATVPQ
-232 SLLEEF
+232 SLLDQYT
-238 SNMEKTSVKN
+238 NMEELSAKN
-248 NLLPAVIWRYGTT
+248 ILLPAVIWRYGTI

-271 FLTDVSGIGILSA
+271 FLMDELNLGILSA
-284 MTAQISDYEIYPVV
+284 ITAQITNYDIYPVV

-328 AVYREIIWPSLVAL
+328 AVYREIIWTSLVAL
-342 QETTG
+342 QETTD
-347 AKLTCMVSPQFTY
+347 AKLTCMVTPQFDY
-360 DDEQEPDGSE
+360 DDAQEPDGSA
-370 VAYYLKQLK
+370 VTYYLKQLK
-379 EQDGEL
+379 EQNGEL

-390 NRSNLSVSE
+390 NQSNLSVAD
-399 KLTLDKPFWKDY
+399 KLAIDKTFWKNY
-411 GANYKITSA
+411 GADYKIASA

-426 QKADAVQALKNEDV
+426 QKSAAALALKDEDV
-440 RTVVVSD
+440 RTLVVAD
-447 DDSTSPIISYAGE
+447 EDTTSPIISYATD

-495 LDLLSVTYPETEQDS
+495 LDLLSITYPKTKQDS

-553 QERQNNNITVKVD
+553 QERQGDNIAVMVK

-585 VKGGKSTRIE
+585 VKGGSSTKIE
-595 DGAYLICAEKDTIT
+595 DGAYLICAEKDKIT

>member
-1 MVSRRNY
+1 MVSRRNF
-8 LTVAIMMLILFF
+8 LTITIMILILFF

-34 YGVNEYDQSTYTHL
+34 YGVNEYDQSTYTQL
-48 NAENTF
+48 NAESVF
-54 SDTVSGSSASADVFY
+54 SNEVPANALADVFY
-69 VGAVSEDVAKVVSS
+69 IGIASGDVAKVVSS

-90 TLQTYQTL
+90 SLQMYATL
-98 SACETVPE
+98 SACDNVPE
-106 NQLIILDGLTTVRT
+106 NQLIILDGRTTVRT
-120 DADILILQEWIDKGV
+120 DADITILQEWIDKGV
-135 NIIFARMPDV
+135 NIIFARMPDI
-145 SVIQKSAQLE
+145 SVIQRSNQL
-155 QMLGINRIV
+155 QKILGIDHILS
-164 ITNVTL
+164 TDVTL

-189 QNKEDEKRQD
+189 QTKEDEKRQD
-199 LDHNIPW
+199 LDHDIPW
-206 YVTGAGTKAYLVGT
+206 YVTGAGTKTYLVGT
-220 LTDEV
+220 LTDEM
-225 FDQTVPR
+225 FDATVPQ
-232 SLLEEF
+232 SLLDQYT
-238 SNMEKTSVKN
+238 NMEELSAKN
-248 NLLPAVIWRYGTT
+248 ILLPAVIWRYGTI

-271 FLTDVSGIGILSA
+271 FLMDELNLGILSA
-284 MTAQISDYEIYPVV
+284 ITAQITNYDIYPVV

-328 AVYREIIWPSLVAL
+328 AVYREIIWTSLVAL
-342 QETTG
+342 QETTD
-347 AKLTCMVSPQFTY
+347 AKLTCMVTPQFDY
-360 DDEQEPDGSE
+360 DDAQEPDGSA
-370 VAYYLKQLK
+370 VTYYLKQLK
-379 EQDGEL
+379 EQNGEL

-390 NRSNLSVSE
+390 NQSNLSVAD
-399 KLTLDKPFWKDY
+399 KLAIDKTFWKNY
-411 GANYKITSA
+411 GADYKIASA

-426 QKADAVQALKNEDV
+426 QKSAAALALKDEDV
-440 RTVVVSD
+440 RTLVVAD
-447 DDSTSPIISYAGE
+447 EDTTSPIISYATD

-495 LDLLSVTYPETEQDS
+495 LDLLSVTYPKTKQDS

-553 QERQNNNITVKVD
+553 QERQGDNIAVMVK

-585 VKGGKSTRIE
+585 VKGGSSTKIE
-595 DGAYLICAEKDTIT
+595 DGAYLICAEKDKIT

>member
-1 MVSRRNY
+1 MVSRRNF
-8 LTVAIMMLILFF
+8 LTITIMILILFF

-34 YGVNEYDQSTYTHL
+34 YGVNEYDQSTYTQL
-48 NAENTF
+48 NAESVF
-54 SDTVSGSSASADVFY
+54 SNEVPANALADVFY
-69 VGAVSEDVAKVVSS
+69 IGIASGDVAKVVSS

-90 TLQTYQTL
+90 SLQMYATL
-98 SACETVPE
+98 SACDNVPE
-106 NQLIILDGLTTVRT
+106 NQLIILDGRTMVRT
-120 DADILILQEWIDKGV
+120 DTDITILQEWIDKGV
-135 NIIFARMPDV
+135 NIIFARMPDI
-145 SVIQKSAQLE
+145 SVIQRSNQL
-155 QMLGINRIV
+155 QQILGIDHILS
-164 ITNVTL
+164 TDVTL

-189 QNKEDEKRQD
+189 QTKEDEKRQD
-199 LDHNIPW
+199 LDHDIPW
-206 YVTGAGTKAYLVGT
+206 YVTGAGTKTYLVGT
-220 LTDEV
+220 LTDEM
-225 FDQTVPR
+225 FDATVPQ
-232 SLLEEF
+232 SLLDQYT
-238 SNMEKTSVKN
+238 NMEELSAKN
-248 NLLPAVIWRYGTT
+248 ILLPAVIWRYGTI

-271 FLTDVSGIGILSA
+271 FLMDELNLGILSA
-284 MTAQISDYEIYPVV
+284 ITAQITNYDIYPVV

-319 QELYAQSAS
+319 QELYAQSAA
-328 AVYREIIWPSLVAL
+328 AVYREIIWTSLVAL
-342 QETTG
+342 QETTD
-347 AKLTCMVSPQFTY
+347 AKLTCMVTPQFDY
-360 DDEQEPDGSE
+360 DDAQEPDGSA
-370 VAYYLKQLK
+370 VTYYLKQLK
-379 EQDGEL
+379 EQNGEL

-390 NRSNLSVSE
+390 NQSNLSVAD
-399 KLTLDKPFWKDY
+399 KLAIDKTFWKNY
-411 GANYKITSA
+411 GADYKIASA

-426 QKADAVQALKNEDV
+426 QKSAAALALKDEDV
-440 RTVVVSD
+440 RTLVVAD
-447 DDSTSPIISYAGE
+447 EDTTSPIISYATD

-495 LDLLSVTYPETEQDS
+495 LDLLSVTYPKTKQDS

-553 QERQNNNITVKVD
+553 QERQGDNIAVMVK

-585 VKGGKSTRIE
+585 VKGGSSTKIE
-595 DGAYLICAEKDTIT
+595 DGAYLICAEKDKIT

>member
-1 MVSRRNY
+1 MVSRRNF
-8 LTVAIMMLILFF
+8 LTITIMILILFF

-34 YGVNEYDQSTYTHL
+34 YGVNEYDQSTYTQL
-48 NAENTF
+48 NAESVF
-54 SDTVSGSSASADVFY
+54 SNEVPANALADVFY
-69 VGAVSEDVAKVVSS
+69 IGMASGDVAKVVSS

-90 TLQTYQTL
+90 SLQMYATL
-98 SACETVPE
+98 SACDNVPE
-106 NQLIILDGLTTVRT
+106 NQLIILDGRTTVRT
-120 DADILILQEWIDKGV
+120 DADITILQEWIDKGV
-135 NIIFARMPDV
+135 NIIFARMPDI
-145 SVIQKSAQLE
+145 SVIQRSNQL
-155 QMLGINRIV
+155 QQILGIDRILS
-164 ITNVTL
+164 TDVTL

-189 QNKEDEKRQD
+189 QTKEDEKRQD
-199 LDHNIPW
+199 LDHDIPW
-206 YVTGAGTKAYLVGT
+206 YVTGAGTKTYLVGT
-220 LTDEV
+220 LTDEM
-225 FDQTVPR
+225 FDATVPQ
-232 SLLEEF
+232 SLLDQYT
-238 SNMEKTSVKN
+238 NMEELSAKN
-248 NLLPAVIWRYGTT
+248 ILLPAVIWRYGTI

-271 FLTDVSGIGILSA
+271 FLMDELNLGILSA
-284 MTAQISDYEIYPVV
+284 ITAQITNYDIYPVV

-328 AVYREIIWPSLVAL
+328 AVYREIIWTSLVAL
-342 QETTG
+342 QETTD
-347 AKLTCMVSPQFTY
+347 AKLTCMVTPQFTY
-360 DDEQEPDGSE
+360 DDAQEPDGSA
-370 VAYYLKQLK
+370 VTYYLKQLK
-379 EQDGEL
+379 EQNGEL

-390 NRSNLSVSE
+390 NRSDLSVAD
-399 KLTLDKPFWKDY
+399 KLAIDKPFWKNY
-411 GANYKITSA
+411 GADYKITSV

-426 QKADAVQALKNEDV
+426 QKSAAALALKDEDV
-440 RTVVVSD
+440 RTLVVAD
-447 DDSTSPIISYAGE
+447 EDTTSPIISYATD

-495 LDLLSVTYPETEQDS
+495 LDLLSVTYPKTKQDS

-553 QERQNNNITVKVD
+553 QERQGDNITVRVK

-585 VKGGKSTRIE
+585 VKGGTSTKIE
-595 DGAYLICAEKDTIT
+595 DGAYLICAEKDKIT

>member
-1 MVSRRNY
+1 MVSRRNF
-8 LTVAIMMLILFF
+8 LTITIMILILFF

-34 YGVNEYDQSTYTHL
+34 YGVNEYDQSTYTQL
-48 NAENTF
+48 NAESVF
-54 SDTVSGSSASADVFY
+54 SNEVPANALADVFY
-69 VGAVSEDVAKVVSS
+69 IGIASGDVAKVVSS

-90 TLQTYQTL
+90 SLQMYATL
-98 SACETVPE
+98 SACDNVPE
-106 NQLIILDGLTTVRT
+106 NQLIILDGRTTVRT
-120 DADILILQEWIDKGV
+120 DADITILQEWIDKGV
-135 NIIFARMPDV
+135 NIIFARMPDIF
-145 SVIQKSAQLE
+145 VIQRSNQL
-155 QMLGINRIV
+155 QQILGIDHILS
-164 ITNVTL
+164 TDVTL

-189 QNKEDEKRQD
+189 QTKEDEKRQD
-199 LDHNIPW
+199 LDHDIPW
-206 YVTGAGTKAYLVGT
+206 YVTGAGTKTYLVGT
-220 LTDEV
+220 LTDEM
-225 FDQTVPR
+225 FDATVPQ
-232 SLLEEF
+232 SLLDQYT
-238 SNMEKTSVKN
+238 NMEELSAKN
-248 NLLPAVIWRYGTT
+248 ILLPAVIWRYGTI

-271 FLTDVSGIGILSA
+271 FLMDELNLGILSA
-284 MTAQISDYEIYPVV
+284 ITAQITNYDIYPVV

-328 AVYREIIWPSLVAL
+328 AVYREIIWTSLVAL
-342 QETTG
+342 QETTD
-347 AKLTCMVSPQFTY
+347 AKLTCMVTPQFDY
-360 DDEQEPDGSE
+360 DDAQEPDGSA
-370 VAYYLKQLK
+370 VTYYLKQLK
-379 EQDGEL
+379 EQNGEL

-390 NRSNLSVSE
+390 NQSNLSVAD
-399 KLTLDKPFWKDY
+399 KLAIDKTFWKNY
-411 GANYKITSA
+411 GADYKIASA

-426 QKADAVQALKNEDV
+426 QKSAAALALKDEDV
-440 RTVVVSD
+440 RTLVVAD
-447 DDSTSPIISYAGE
+447 EDTTSPIISYATD

-495 LDLLSVTYPETEQDS
+495 LDLLSVTYPKTKQDS

-553 QERQNNNITVKVD
+553 QERQGDNIAVMVK

-585 VKGGKSTRIE
+585 VKGGSSTKIE
-595 DGAYLICAEKDTIT
+595 DGAYLICAEKDKIT

>member
-1 MVSRRNY
+1 MVSRRNF

-48 NAENTF
+48 NAESAFSNEVPVNT
-54 SDTVSGSSASADVFY
+54 SADVFY
-69 VGAVSEDVAKVVSS
+69 IGMASGDVAKVVSS

-90 TLQTYQTL
+90 SLQMYVTL
-98 SACETVPE
+98 SACDNVPE
-106 NQLIILDGLTTVRT
+106 NQLIILDGRTTVRT
-120 DADILILQEWIDKGV
+120 DADITILQEWIDKGV
-135 NIIFARMPDV
+135 NIIFARMPDI
-145 SVIQKSAQLE
+145 SVIQRSDQLQ
-155 QMLGINRIV
+155 QMLGIDRILS
-164 ITNVTL
+164 TDVTL

-189 QNKEDEKRQD
+189 QTKEDEKRQD
-199 LDHNIPW
+199 LDHDIPW
-206 YVTGAGTKAYLVGT
+206 YVTGAGTKTYLVGT
-220 LTDEV
+220 LTDEM
-225 FDQTVPR
+225 FDATVPQ
-232 SLLEEF
+232 SLLDQYA
-238 SNMEKTSVKN
+238 NMEELSAKN

-271 FLTDVSGIGILSA
+271 FLMDVSNLGILSA
-284 MTAQISDYEIYPVV
+284 ITAQITDYDIYPVV

-342 QETTG
+342 QETTD
-347 AKLTCMVSPQFTY
+347 AKLTCMVTPQFTY
-360 DDEQEPDGSE
+360 DDAQEPDGSE

-379 EQDGEL
+379 EQNGEL

-390 NRSNLSVSE
+390 NRSNLSVAD
-399 KLTLDKPFWKDY
+399 KLAIDKPFWKNY
-411 GANYKITSA
+411 GADYKITSV

-426 QKADAVQALKNEDV
+426 QKSAAALALKNEDV
-440 RTVVVSD
+440 RTLVVAD
-447 DDSTSPIISYAGE
+447 EDATSPIISYATD

-484 METALGYSNIT
+484 MGTALGYSNIT

-553 QERQNNNITVKVD
+553 QERQDDNIAVMVK

-585 VKGGKSTRIE
+585 VKGGSSTKIE
-595 DGAYLICAEKDTIT
+595 DGAYLICAEKDKIT

>member
-1 MVSRRNY
+1 MVSRRNF
-8 LTVAIMMLILFF
+8 LTITIMILILFF

-34 YGVNEYDQSTYTHL
+34 YGVNEYDQSTYTQL
-48 NAENTF
+48 NAESVF
-54 SDTVSGSSASADVFY
+54 SNEVPANALADVFY
-69 VGAVSEDVAKVVSS
+69 IGMASGDVAKVVSS

-90 TLQTYQTL
+90 SLQMYATL
-98 SACETVPE
+98 SACDNVPE
-106 NQLIILDGLTTVRT
+106 NQLIILDGRTMVRT
-120 DADILILQEWIDKGV
+120 DTDITILQEWIDKGV
-135 NIIFARMPDV
+135 NIIFARMPDI
-145 SVIQKSAQLE
+145 SVIQRSDQLQ
-155 QMLGINRIV
+155 QMLGIDRILS
-164 ITNVTL
+164 TDVTL

-189 QNKEDEKRQD
+189 QTKEDEKRQD
-199 LDHNIPW
+199 LDHDIPW
-206 YVTGAGTKAYLVGT
+206 YVTGAGTKTYLVGT
-220 LTDEV
+220 LTDET
-225 FDQTVPR
+225 FDATVPQ
-232 SLLEEF
+232 SLLDQYA
-238 SNMEKTSVKN
+238 NMEELSAKN
-248 NLLPAVIWRYGTT
+248 ILLPAVIWRYGTI

-271 FLTDVSGIGILSA
+271 FLMDELNLGILSA
-284 MTAQISDYEIYPVV
+284 ITAQITNYDIYPVV

-328 AVYREIIWPSLVAL
+328 AVYREIIWTSLVAL
-342 QETTG
+342 QETTD
-347 AKLTCMVSPQFTY
+347 AKLTCMVTPQFDY
-360 DDEQEPDGSE
+360 DDAQEPDGSA
-370 VAYYLKQLK
+370 VTYYLKQLK
-379 EQDGEL
+379 EQNGEL

-390 NRSNLSVSE
+390 NQSNLSVAD
-399 KLTLDKPFWKDY
+399 KLAIDKTFWKNY
-411 GANYKITSA
+411 GADYKITSV

-426 QKADAVQALKNEDV
+426 QKSAAALALKNEDV
-440 RTVVVSD
+440 RTLVVAD
-447 DDSTSPIISYAGE
+447 EDATSPIISYATD

-495 LDLLSVTYPETEQDS
+495 LDLLSVTYPKTKQDS

-553 QERQNNNITVKVD
+553 QERQGDNIAVMVK

-585 VKGGKSTRIE
+585 VKGGTSTKIE
-595 DGAYLICAEKDTIT
+595 DGAYLICAEKDKIT

>member
-1 MVSRRNY
+1 MVSRRNF

-48 NAENTF
+48 NAESAFSNEVPVNT
-54 SDTVSGSSASADVFY
+54 SADVFY
-69 VGAVSEDVAKVVSS
+69 IGMASGDVAKVVSS

-90 TLQTYQTL
+90 SQQTYVTL
-98 SACETVPE
+98 SACDNVPE
-106 NQLIILDGLTTVRT
+106 HQLIILDGRTMVRT
-120 DADILILQEWIDKGV
+120 DADITILQEWIDKGV
-135 NIIFARMPDV
+135 NIIFARMPDI
-145 SVIQKSAQLE
+145 SVIQRSDQLQ
-155 QMLGINRIV
+155 QMLGIDRILS
-164 ITNVTL
+164 TDVTL

-189 QNKEDEKRQD
+189 QTKEDEKRQD
-199 LDHNIPW
+199 LDHDIPW
-206 YVTGAGTKAYLVGT
+206 YVTGAGTKTYLVGT
-220 LTDEV
+220 LTDET
-225 FDQTVPR
+225 FDATVPQ
-232 SLLEEF
+232 SLLDQYA
-238 SNMEKTSVKN
+238 NMEELSAKN
-248 NLLPAVIWRYGTT
+248 NLLPAVIWRYGTA

-271 FLTDVSGIGILSA
+271 FLTDVSDLGILSA
-284 MTAQISDYEIYPVV
+284 IAAQITNYDIYPVV

-328 AVYREIIWPSLVAL
+328 AVYREIIWTSLVAL
-342 QETTG
+342 QETTD
-347 AKLTCMVSPQFTY
+347 AKLTCMVTPQFDY
-360 DDEQEPDGSE
+360 DDAQEPDGSA
-370 VAYYLKQLK
+370 VTYYLKQLK
-379 EQDGEL
+379 EQNGEL

-390 NRSNLSVSE
+390 NRSDLSVAD
-399 KLTLDKPFWKDY
+399 KLAIDKPFWKNY
-411 GANYKITSA
+411 GADYKITSV

-426 QKADAVQALKNEDV
+426 QKSAAALALKNEDV
-440 RTVVVSD
+440 RTLVVAD
-447 DDSTSPIISYAGE
+447 EDATSPIISYATD

-553 QERQNNNITVKVD
+553 QERQDDNITVRVK

-585 VKGGKSTRIE
+585 VKGGTSTKIE
-595 DGAYLICAEKDTIT
+595 DGAYLICAEKDEIT

>member
-1 MVSRRNY
+1 MVSRRNF
-8 LTVAIMMLILFF
+8 LTITIMILILFF

-48 NAENTF
+48 NAESAFSNEVPVNT
-54 SDTVSGSSASADVFY
+54 SADVFY
-69 VGAVSEDVAKVVSS
+69 IGMASGDVAKVVSS

-90 TLQTYQTL
+90 SLQMYVTL
-98 SACETVPE
+98 SACDNVPE
-106 NQLIILDGLTTVRT
+106 NQVIILDGRTTVRT
-120 DADILILQEWIDKGV
+120 DADITILQEWIDKGV
-135 NIIFARMPDV
+135 NIIFARMPDI
-145 SVIQKSAQLE
+145 SVIQRSDQLQ
-155 QMLGINRIV
+155 QMLGIDRILS
-164 ITNVTL
+164 TDVTL

-189 QNKEDEKRQD
+189 QTKEDEKRQD
-199 LDHNIPW
+199 LDHDIPW
-206 YVTGAGTKAYLVGT
+206 YVTGAGTKTYLVGT
-220 LTDEV
+220 LTDET
-225 FDQTVPR
+225 FDATVPQ
-232 SLLEEF
+232 SLLDQYA
-238 SNMEKTSVKN
+238 NMEELSAKN

-271 FLTDVSGIGILSA
+271 FLMDVSNLGILSA
-284 MTAQISDYEIYPVV
+284 ITAQITDYDIYPVV

-342 QETTG
+342 QETTD
-347 AKLTCMVSPQFTY
+347 AKLTCMVTPQFTY
-360 DDEQEPDGSE
+360 DDAQEPDGSE

-379 EQDGEL
+379 EQNGEL

-390 NRSNLSVSE
+390 NRSDLSVAD
-399 KLTLDKPFWKDY
+399 KLAIDKPFWKNY
-411 GANYKITSA
+411 GADYKITSV

-426 QKADAVQALKNEDV
+426 QKSAAALALKNEDV
-440 RTVVVSD
+440 RTLVVAD
-447 DDSTSPIISYAGE
+447 EDATSPIISYATD

-553 QERQNNNITVKVD
+553 QERQDDNITVRVK

-585 VKGGKSTRIE
+585 VKGGTSTKIE
-595 DGAYLICAEKDTIT
+595 DGAYLICAEKDEIT

>member
-1 MVSRRNY
+1 MVSRRNF
-8 LTVAIMMLILFF
+8 LTITIMILILFF

-34 YGVNEYDQSTYTHL
+34 YGVNEYDQSTYTQL
-48 NAENTF
+48 NAESVF
-54 SDTVSGSSASADVFY
+54 SNEVSANALADVFY
-69 VGAVSEDVAKVVSS
+69 IGIASGDVAKVVSS

-90 TLQTYQTL
+90 SLQMYATL
-98 SACETVPE
+98 SACDNVPE
-106 NQLIILDGLTTVRT
+106 NQLIILDGRTTVRT
-120 DADILILQEWIDKGV
+120 DADITILQEWIDKGV
-135 NIIFARMPDV
+135 NIIFARMPDI
-145 SVIQKSAQLE
+145 SVIQRSNQL
-155 QMLGINRIV
+155 QQILGIDHILS
-164 ITNVTL
+164 TDVTL

-189 QNKEDEKRQD
+189 QTKEDEKRQD
-199 LDHNIPW
+199 LDHDIPW
-206 YVTGAGTKAYLVGT
+206 YVTGAGTKTYLVGT
-220 LTDEV
+220 LTDEM
-225 FDQTVPR
+225 FDATVPQ
-232 SLLEEF
+232 SLLDQYT
-238 SNMEKTSVKN
+238 NMEELSAKN
-248 NLLPAVIWRYGTT
+248 ILLPAVIWRYGTI

-271 FLTDVSGIGILSA
+271 FLMDELNLGILSA
-284 MTAQISDYEIYPVV
+284 ITAQITNYDIYPVV

-328 AVYREIIWPSLVAL
+328 AVYREIIWTSLVAL
-342 QETTG
+342 QETTD
-347 AKLTCMVSPQFTY
+347 AKLTCMVTPQFTY
-360 DDEQEPDGSE
+360 DDAQEPDGSA
-370 VAYYLKQLK
+370 VTYYLKQLK
-379 EQDGEL
+379 EQNGEL

-390 NRSNLSVSE
+390 NQSNLSVAD
-399 KLTLDKPFWKDY
+399 KLAIDKTFWKNY
-411 GANYKITSA
+411 GADYKITSV

-426 QKADAVQALKNEDV
+426 QKSAAALALKNEDV
-440 RTVVVSD
+440 RTLVVAD
-447 DDSTSPIISYAGE
+447 EDATSPIISYATD

-495 LDLLSVTYPETEQDS
+495 LDLLSVTYPKTKQDS

-553 QERQNNNITVKVD
+553 QERQGDNIAVMVK

-585 VKGGKSTRIE
+585 VKGGSSTKIE
-595 DGAYLICAEKDTIT
+595 DGAYLICAEKDKIT

>member
-1 MVSRRNY
+1 MVSRRNF
-8 LTVAIMMLILFF
+8 LTITIMILILFF

-34 YGVNEYDQSTYTHL
+34 YGVNEYDQSTYTQL
-48 NAENTF
+48 NAESVF
-54 SDTVSGSSASADVFY
+54 SNEVSANALADVFY
-69 VGAVSEDVAKVVSS
+69 IGIASGDVAKVVSS

-90 TLQTYQTL
+90 SLQMYATL
-98 SACETVPE
+98 SACDNVPE
-106 NQLIILDGLTTVRT
+106 NQLIILDGRTTVRT
-120 DADILILQEWIDKGV
+120 DADITILQEWIDKGV
-135 NIIFARMPDV
+135 NIIFVRMPDI
-145 SVIQKSAQLE
+145 SVIQRSNQL
-155 QMLGINRIV
+155 QQILGIDHILS
-164 ITNVTL
+164 TDVTL

-189 QNKEDEKRQD
+189 QTKEDEKRQD
-199 LDHNIPW
+199 LDHDIPW
-206 YVTGAGTKAYLVGT
+206 YVTGAGTKTYLVGT
-220 LTDEV
+220 LTDEM
-225 FDQTVPR
+225 FDATVPQ
-232 SLLEEF
+232 SLLDQYT
-238 SNMEKTSVKN
+238 NMEELSAKN
-248 NLLPAVIWRYGTT
+248 ILLPAVIWRYGTI

-271 FLTDVSGIGILSA
+271 FLMDELNLGILSA
-284 MTAQISDYEIYPVV
+284 ITAQITNYDIYPVV

-328 AVYREIIWPSLVAL
+328 AVYREIIWTSLVAL
-342 QETTG
+342 QETTD
-347 AKLTCMVSPQFTY
+347 AKLTCMVTPQFTY
-360 DDEQEPDGSE
+360 DDAQEPDGSA
-370 VAYYLKQLK
+370 VTYYLKQLK
-379 EQDGEL
+379 EQNGEL

-390 NRSNLSVSE
+390 NQSNLSVAD
-399 KLTLDKPFWKDY
+399 KLAIDKTFWKNY
-411 GANYKITSA
+411 GADYKITSV

-426 QKADAVQALKNEDV
+426 QKSAAALALKNEDV
-440 RTVVVSD
+440 RTLVVAD
-447 DDSTSPIISYAGE
+447 EDATSPIISYATD

-495 LDLLSVTYPETEQDS
+495 LDLLSVTYPKTKQDS

-553 QERQNNNITVKVD
+553 QERQGDNIAVMVK

-585 VKGGKSTRIE
+585 VKGGSSTKIE
-595 DGAYLICAEKDTIT
+595 DGAYLICAEKDKIT

>member
-1 MVSRRNY
+1 MVSRRNF

-34 YGVNEYDQSTYTHL
+34 YGVNEYDQSTYTQL
-48 NAENTF
+48 NAESVF
-54 SDTVSGSSASADVFY
+54 SNEVPANALADVFY
-69 VGAVSEDVAKVVSS
+69 IGIASGDVAKVVSS

-90 TLQTYQTL
+90 SLQMYATL
-98 SACETVPE
+98 SACDNVPE
-106 NQLIILDGLTTVRT
+106 NQLIILDGRTTVRT
-120 DADILILQEWIDKGV
+120 DTDITILQEWIDKGV
-135 NIIFARMPDV
+135 NIIFARMPDI
-145 SVIQKSAQLE
+145 SVIQRSDQLQ
-155 QMLGINRIV
+155 QMLGIDRILS
-164 ITNVTL
+164 TDVTL

-189 QNKEDEKRQD
+189 QTKEDEKRQD
-199 LDHNIPW
+199 LDHDIPW
-206 YVTGAGTKAYLVGT
+206 YVTGAGTKTYLVGT
-220 LTDEV
+220 LTDET
-225 FDQTVPR
+225 FDATVPQ
-232 SLLEEF
+232 SLLDQYA
-238 SNMEKTSVKN
+238 NMEELSAKN

-271 FLTDVSGIGILSA
+271 FLMDVSNLGILSA
-284 MTAQISDYEIYPVV
+284 ITAQITDYDIYPVV

-342 QETTG
+342 QETTD
-347 AKLTCMVSPQFTY
+347 AKLTCMVTPQFTY
-360 DDEQEPDGSE
+360 DDAQEPDGSA
-370 VAYYLKQLK
+370 VTYYLKQLK
-379 EQDGEL
+379 EQNGEL

-390 NRSNLSVSE
+390 NQSNLSVAD
-399 KLTLDKPFWKDY
+399 KLAIDKTFWKNY
-411 GANYKITSA
+411 GADYKIASA

-426 QKADAVQALKNEDV
+426 QKSAAALALKDEDV
-440 RTVVVSD
+440 RTLVVAGED
-447 DDSTSPIISYAGE
+447 TTSPIISYATD

-495 LDLLSVTYPETEQDS
+495 LDLLSVTYPKTKQDS

-526 KPFEAFTHTTLSES
+526 KPFEVFTHTTLSES

-553 QERQNNNITVKVD
+553 QERQDDNITVRVK

-585 VKGGKSTRIE
+585 VKGGTSTKIE
-595 DGAYLICAEKDTIT
+595 DGAYLICAEKDEIT

>member
-1 MVSRRNY
+1 MVSRRNF
-8 LTVAIMMLILFF
+8 LTITIMILILFF

-34 YGVNEYDQSTYTHL
+34 YGVNEYDQSTYTQL
-48 NAENTF
+48 NAESVF
-54 SDTVSGSSASADVFY
+54 SNEVPANALADVFY
-69 VGAVSEDVAKVVSS
+69 IGIASGDVAKVVSS

-90 TLQTYQTL
+90 SLQMYATL
-98 SACETVPE
+98 SACDNVPE
-106 NQLIILDGLTTVRT
+106 NQLIILDGRTMVRT
-120 DADILILQEWIDKGV
+120 DTDITILQEWIDKGV
-135 NIIFARMPDV
+135 NIIFARMPDI
-145 SVIQKSAQLE
+145 SVIQRSNQL
-155 QMLGINRIV
+155 QQILGIDHILS
-164 ITNVTL
+164 TDVTL

-189 QNKEDEKRQD
+189 QTKEDEKRQD
-199 LDHNIPW
+199 LDHDIPW
-206 YVTGAGTKAYLVGT
+206 YVTGAGTKTYLVGT
-220 LTDEV
+220 LTDEM
-225 FDQTVPR
+225 FDATVPQ
-232 SLLEEF
+232 SLLDQYT
-238 SNMEKTSVKN
+238 NMEELSAKN
-248 NLLPAVIWRYGTT
+248 ILLPAVIWRYGTI

-271 FLTDVSGIGILSA
+271 FLMDELNLGILSA
-284 MTAQISDYEIYPVV
+284 ITAQITNYDIYPVV

-328 AVYREIIWPSLVAL
+328 AVYREIIWTSLVAL
-342 QETTG
+342 QETTD
-347 AKLTCMVSPQFTY
+347 AKLTCMVTPQFDY
-360 DDEQEPDGSE
+360 DDAQEPDGSA
-370 VAYYLKQLK
+370 VTYYLKQLK
-379 EQDGEL
+379 EQNGEL

-390 NRSNLSVSE
+390 NQSNLSVAD
-399 KLTLDKPFWKDY
+399 KLAIDKPFWKNY
-411 GANYKITSA
+411 GADYKITSA

-426 QKADAVQALKNEDV
+426 QKSAAALALKDEDV
-440 RTVVVSD
+440 RTLVVAD
-447 DDSTSPIISYAGE
+447 EDTTSPIISYATD

-495 LDLLSVTYPETEQDS
+495 LDLLSVTYPKTKQDS

-553 QERQNNNITVKVD
+553 QERQGDNIAVMVK

-585 VKGGKSTRIE
+585 VKGGSSTKIE
-595 DGAYLICAEKDTIT
+595 DGAYLICAEKDKIT

>member
-1 MVSRRNY
+1 MVSRRNF
-8 LTVAIMMLILFF
+8 LTITIMILILFF

-34 YGVNEYDQSTYTHL
+34 YGVNEYDQSTYTQL
-48 NAENTF
+48 NAESVF
-54 SDTVSGSSASADVFY
+54 SNEVPANALADVFY
-69 VGAVSEDVAKVVSS
+69 IGIASGDVAKVVSS

-90 TLQTYQTL
+90 SLQMYATL
-98 SACETVPE
+98 SACDNVPE
-106 NQLIILDGLTTVRT
+106 NQLIILDGRTMVRT
-120 DADILILQEWIDKGV
+120 DADITILQEWIDKGV
-135 NIIFARMPDV
+135 NIIFARMPDI
-145 SVIQKSAQLE
+145 SVIQRSDQL
-155 QMLGINRIV
+155 QQILGIDHILS
-164 ITNVTL
+164 TDVTL

-189 QNKEDEKRQD
+189 QTKEDEKRQD
-199 LDHNIPW
+199 LDHDIPW
-206 YVTGAGTKAYLVGT
+206 YVTGAGTKTYLVGT
-220 LTDEV
+220 LTDET
-225 FDQTVPR
+225 FDATVPQ
-232 SLLEEF
+232 SLLDQYA
-238 SNMEKTSVKN
+238 NMEELSAKN
-248 NLLPAVIWRYGTT
+248 ILLPAVIWRYGTI

-271 FLTDVSGIGILSA
+271 FLMDVSNLGILSA
-284 MTAQISDYEIYPVV
+284 ITAQITNYDIYPVV

-328 AVYREIIWPSLVAL
+328 AVYREIIWTSLVAL
-342 QETTG
+342 QETTD
-347 AKLTCMVSPQFTY
+347 AKLTCMVTPQFDY
-360 DDEQEPDGSE
+360 DDAQEPDGSA
-370 VAYYLKQLK
+370 VTYYLKQLK
-379 EQDGEL
+379 EQNGEL

-390 NRSNLSVSE
+390 NQSNLSVAD
-399 KLTLDKPFWKDY
+399 KLAIDKPFWKNY
-411 GANYKITSA
+411 GADYKITSA

-426 QKADAVQALKNEDV
+426 QKSAAALALKDEDV
-440 RTVVVSD
+440 RTLVVAD
-447 DDSTSPIISYAGE
+447 EDTTSPIISYATD

-495 LDLLSVTYPETEQDS
+495 LDLLSVTYPKTKQDS

-553 QERQNNNITVKVD
+553 QERQGDNIAVMVK

-585 VKGGKSTRIE
+585 VKGGSSTKIE
-595 DGAYLICAEKDTIT
+595 DGAYLICAEKDKIT